1 METRIFAAC
10 FAVASLV
17 FLMVM
22 VPDLQGSFSTN
33 PMFQTAGLGPT
44 AIPYFAGGAV
54 LVLSVLMFFERK
66 PERHAAPVPEPDS
79 DKTPDAAH
87 SFRHLAV
94 FTAILTGFIILMPV
108 LGFLVA
114 SVLFLAALFLA
125 FRAPS
130 PLVAVIVA
138 VAAPLAI
145 DLLLRKVF
153 LIPLPQLG
161 WF

>member
-10 FAVASLV
+10 FAAASLV
-17 FLMVM
+17 FLLVL

-54 LVLSVLMFFERK
+54 LVLSVLIFFERK
-66 PERHAAPVPEPDS
+66 REEDPAPILEPESETTPETAYS
-79 DKTPDAAH
+79 LRNFAI
-87 SFRHLAV
+87 
-94 FTAILTGFIILMPV
+94 FTAILTGFIVLMPV
-108 LGFLVA
+108 IGFLVA
-114 SVLFLAALFLA
+114 SVLFLGAVFLV
-125 FRAPS
+125 FRSPS

-153 LIPLPQLG
+153 LIPLPEFV

>member
-1 METRIFAAC
+1 MESRIFAAV
-10 FAVASLV
+10 FAVASLI
-17 FLMVM
+17 FLLVM
-22 VPDLQGSFSTN
+22 VPDLKASFSAN

-54 LVLSVLMFFERK
+54 LILSILMFFERK
-66 PERHAAPVPEPDS
+66 PEDARSPVPEESLEPSS
-79 DKTPDAAH
+79 DGVA
-87 SFRHLAV
+87 SLRNLAI

-114 SVLFLAALFLA
+114 SALFLAAVFLA
-125 FRAPS
+125 FCAPS
-130 PLVAVIVA
+130 PLIAVIIA

-145 DLLLRKVF
+145 DLLLREVF
-153 LIPLPQLG
+153 LIPLPELG